1 MMKNFSDLIFTPT
14 IESDD
19 RTILIQN
26 VPEAKRNA
34 RLLKNFIEK
43 KFLGVEVTQIWFTY
57 DVEALTE
64 LKKQQEAIESALIYS
79 ENYRQEFAHP
89 LQVCPR
95 FGGRFV
101 PLCPTVDAT
110 TYYSAQKKEYQS
122 LVTEEV
128 NRLLTDPK
136 HAVFVQLKVAFWLVF

>member
-1 MMKNFSDLIFTPT
+1 MKNFSDLIFTPT

-26 VPEAKRNA
+26 VPETKRSA

-57 DVEALTE
+57 DVDALTE
-64 LKKQQEAIESALIYS
+64 LKKQEETIDSALVYC
-79 ENYRQEFAHP
+79 EKYRQEFGHP
-89 LQVCPR
+89 LQVSPR
-95 FGGRFV
+95 IGGRCF
-101 PLCPTVDAT
+101 PLCPNVEAA
-110 TYYSAQKKEYQS
+110 TYYIDQKKEYQK
-122 LVTEEV
+122 LITDEV

-136 HAVFVQLKVAFWLVF
+136 HAVFVQLKVIV